1 MTVPPKVVLS
11 IAGFDPSSGAG
22 VTADLKTIA
31 AHGCYGICC
40 ITALTVQ
47 STQGVRRVEPISGA
61 LVRESLEELF
71 ADFDPQ
77 AVKIGMLGSAE
88 VVQTVA
94 ECLGSAKP
102 PNIVL
107 DPVLESSSGTPLL
120 DKSGVELLTEVLLP
134 LSDVITPNLAEAQRL
149 SGIPVRDLDS
159 MRLACKRLRKLG
171 ANDVV
176 ITGGHLPKPI
186 DLLSVGAHGSPTFHE
201 FPGERV
207 VTDSTHG
214 TGCAFASAIACNL
227 ANGKDLIESVREAN
241 RFVVAALK
249 GAYQIGKGRAPIN
262 HLVQF
267 KNKG

>member
-1 MTVPPKVVLS
+1 VVLS

-47 STQGVRRVEPISGA
+47 STQGVRHLEPLSGA
-61 LVRESLEELF
+61 LVRETLQQLF
-71 ADFDPQ
+71 ADFEPE
-77 AVKIGMLGSAE
+77 AVKIGMLGSAQ
-88 VVQTVA
+88 VVATVT
-94 ECLGSAKP
+94 ECLRSARP

-120 DKSGVELLTEVLLP
+120 DGPGVELLRKALLP
-134 LSDVITPNLAEAQRL
+134 LAHVITPNLVEAERL

-159 MRLACKRLRKLG
+159 MRLACKRLRQLG
-171 ANDVV
+171 AKDIV

-186 DLLSVGAHGSPTFHE
+186 DLLSVAAAGKPTFHE
-201 FPGERV
+201 FSGERV

-227 ANGKDLIESVREAN
+227 ANGKDLIGSVREAKG
-241 RFVVAALK
+241 FVAAALK

-267 KNKG
+267 KNKR